1 MEIEMQH
8 VYDIVFII
16 LLTISLITH
25 FFNNTAYQ
33 KSADARIS
41 VLRREKKKKE
51 EEDNVEEYNSTRYIR
66 RNKKKEEE
74 EEEDDDE
81 DTLIKKYK
89 DSVVFSKR
97 YFVGLTIF
105 VVIAFIT
112 ILGLIMSEGDHSTI
126 EVLLFAGIT
135 LTTLGDITY
144 RLGGRYSEKDVFCY
158 AFYDCG
164 LSVSPH
170 KAVQITNGIVTVVEI
185 IIVVIVTTLA
195 AIFGSR
201 YG

>member
-25 FFNNTAYQ
+25 LSNNTAYQ

-51 EEDNVEEYNSTRYIR
+51 EEDNVEEYRYNRTRYIP

-74 EEEDDDE
+74 EDDE

-89 DSVVFSKR
+89 DSVVFSKW

-135 LTTLGDITY
+135 LTTLGDIMY
-144 RLGGRYSEKDVFCY
+144 RFGGRYSEKDVFCY

-164 LSVSPH
+164 LSVSPR

-185 IIVVIVTTLA
+185 IIVVIVTILA
-195 AIFGSR
+195 GIFGSR